1 MNIKKKADKNN
12 SLLSLSPFIFLQDT
26 YIIKALHTSLATV
39 KVSYQFLSKN
49 ILRVR
54 ASKHRPY
61 IEDRHRIHKCAQVA
75 NATCMH
81 LIYLPGHS

>member
-12 SLLSLSPFIFLQDT
+12 SLLSLSPFIFCKI
-26 YIIKALHTSLATV
+26 YYKSITSLATV